1 MAKKTLTVGQ
11 MQARAEQEAEQTV
24 IDKAIAFIRP
34 IQYQRIVQDETGQFV
49 EIDKRELLTLTLDLE
64 RAVDYY
70 DQLILTDEKK

>member
-1 MAKKTLTVGQ
+1 